1 MKTMRVSFFGI
12 PAHVILNDVP
22 GSLLPAASV
31 CDVLYLIGGDR
42 SWSLTGFRLLQL
54 GNASALLAAVFGVL
68 DWLRLPAVP
77 AVRRLGR
84 RHLGLNA
91 LVLPLCLLCQAQR
104 RRRPEQP
111 SRAAMALLL
120 AANVGLNVSA
130 WHGARLVHGYQVRTG
145 EHEPPAPLSARVDE
159 ARW

>member
-1 MKTMRVSFFGI
+1 MKTLRVSFFGI

-31 CDVLYLIGGDR
+31 CDALYLLGGDR

-54 GNASALLAAVFGVL
+54 GNASALLAAVFGML
-68 DWLRLPAVP
+68 DWLRLPATP

-130 WHGARLVHGYQVRTG
+130 WHGARLVHRYQIRTG
-145 EHEPPAPLSARVDE
+145 EHEPLAPVTARVE
-159 ARW
+159 E